1 MLFTPDEFMVVCI
14 SRNIQDG
21 ETVVQGLS
29 TPLVAAGYLLARRT
43 HAPNIYFAS
52 AIGQSMCKQPAPL
65 SVAHVESLWLGHSL
79 KNIGFSRVATQ
90 VLPTL
95 RPKEYFRPA
104 QVDPFGN
111 TNNIAFGK
119 NYLSEGHR
127 HSRMRLPGSA
137 GIPDVTTFI
146 SRSCLY
152 VPRHSKLT
160 FVPRLDVAS
169 GMGYLAS
176 RKQGQGPIY
185 LITDLG
191 QFDFADG
198 RMRLTTFHPSITPEY
213 IQSRTGFDLAIAP
226 DLHETLPPTDEEIRL
241 LREEIDPLNIR
252 QLELLSGAPRRQL
265 LREILAKEQ

>member
-1 MLFTPDEFMVVCI
+1 MSFTPDEFMVVCI

-52 AIGQSMCKQPAPL
+52 AIGQGMCKHPAPL
-65 SVAHVESLWLGHSL
+65 SLSRVESLWLDRSL

-90 VLPTL
+90 ILPSL

-104 QVDPFGN
+104 QCDPFGN

-119 NYLSEGHR
+119 NYLTEGR
-127 HSRMRLPGSA
+127 RRPRMRLPGTG

-146 SRSCLY
+146 SHICLY
-152 VPRHSKLT
+152 VTRHSKLT
-160 FVPRLDVAS
+160 FVPQLDVAS
-169 GMGYLAS
+169 GMGHIS
-176 RKQGQGPIY
+176 TRKQGQGPIY

-198 RMRLTTFHPSITPEY
+198 RMRLTTFHPGVTPAY
-213 IQSRTGFDLAIAP
+213 IQSRTGFDLAFAP
-226 DLHETLPPTDEEIRL
+226 DLHETPPPTFEEIRL

-265 LREILAKEQ
+265 LSEILAKEQ